1 MLILEPKIV
10 QDKIKKVSGF
20 LCRKMLWCRE
30 RAREKCQQSKEI
42 IDKMKVVST
51 NCSQLLRSYEI
62 LPCPKPPKTASGTEV
77 VNGVVPNGSVHRVW
91 WTELGSCGACFAE
104 RSQKG
109 QAHRLVR
116 KQTSAFL
123 SELKSSGVVATLL
136 GRSVS
141 LFPSRNIIIM
151 CAHSHPY

>member
-30 RAREKCQQSKEI
+30 WTREKCLQSKEI

-51 NCSQLLRSYEI
+51 NYSQLLRSYEI

-77 VNGVVPNGSVHRVW
+77 VNGVVVPC
-91 WTELGSCGACFAE
+91 L
-104 RSQKG
+104 
-109 QAHRLVR
+109 LVFVVGNVFNP
-116 KQTSAFL
+116 SNFYIFFL
-123 SELKSSGVVATLL
+123 LTTQ
-136 GRSVS
+136 
-141 LFPSRNIIIM
+141 IQ
-151 CAHSHPY
+151 